1 MVSLPL
7 RYSTCLAI
15 FEFTIICLR
24 FYRVDVSKR
33 QEVLDTAALVKQQ
46 VGNVTVLV
54 NNAGIMP
61 CRPLFLQSHETIE
74 KIFNVNV
81 LAHFWVKITLKIK
94 SYTQTTHY
102 YIIYMFK

>member
-1 MVSLPL
+1 M
-7 RYSTCLAI
+7 YNYC
-15 FEFTIICLR
+15 

-33 QEVLDTAALVKQQ
+33 QEVLDAAALVKQE
-46 VGNVTVLV
+46 VGEVTVLV

-81 LAHFWVKITLKIK
+81 LAHFWVKTIVA
-94 SYTQTTHY
+94 
-102 YIIYMFK
+102 

>member
-1 MVSLPL
+1 MHINIIIL
-7 RYSTCLAI
+7 YS
-15 FEFTIICLR
+15 F
-24 FYRVDVSKR
+24 RVDVSNR
-33 QEVLDTAALVKQQ
+33 QEVLDTAALVKEQ

-81 LAHFWVKITLKIK
+81 LAHFWVKLKNK
-94 SYTQTTHY
+94 N
-102 YIIYMFK
+102 KK

>member
-1 MVSLPL
+1 MLFAFNTSLFYTNIL
-7 RYSTCLAI
+7 YLYSD
-15 FEFTIICLR
+15 
-24 FYRVDVSKR
+24 RVDVSNR
-33 QEVLDTAALVKQQ
+33 QEVLDTAALVKEQ

-81 LAHFWVKITLKIK
+81 LAHFWVKI
-94 SYTQTTHY
+94 
-102 YIIYMFK
+102 

>member
-1 MVSLPL
+1 MYTTHTLKLKFNSLF
-7 RYSTCLAI
+7 STFLI
-15 FEFTIICLR
+15 FYYYCYY

-33 QEVLDTAALVKQQ
+33 QDVLDAADLVKQQ
-46 VGNVTVLV
+46 VGSVTVLV

-81 LAHFWVKITLKIK
+81 LAHFWVNTML
-94 SYTQTTHY
+94 
-102 YIIYMFK
+102 